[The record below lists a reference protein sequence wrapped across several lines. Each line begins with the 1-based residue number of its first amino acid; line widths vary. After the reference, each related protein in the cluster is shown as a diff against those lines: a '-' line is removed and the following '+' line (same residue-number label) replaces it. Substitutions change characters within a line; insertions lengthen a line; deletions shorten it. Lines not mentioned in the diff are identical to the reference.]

1 MRYGRIRFH
10 RYSGVLFKSVC
21 VIVILAVAFL
31 LADAKLRPAVLD
43 IAAVEA
49 KAVAEQKVNSAV
61 EKALSDSDIN
71 YSDIVA
77 VNYSSD
83 NEITGITTDIVKMN
97 MFKSEISKAV
107 DKAFDK
113 SEYASV
119 SVPLGS
125 ATGVTLLSGTGP
137 YIDVKV
143 GMSGATKTEF
153 ENIFEA
159 AGVNQTQHSV
169 MLNLETTVILTL
181 SGKRIT
187 YNVATSFCVA
197 QTVIVGSVPNV
208 TVNK

>member
-1 MRYGRIRFH
+1 MRYGRYGFRRFN
-10 RYSGVLFKSVC
+10 GITIKLIC
-21 VIVILAVAFL
+21 VFLIISVAFL
-31 LADAKLRPAVLD
+31 LTDAKLRPAVYD

-49 KAVAEQKVNSAV
+49 KSVAEKKVNTAV
-61 EKALSDSDIN
+61 EKAICGSKIN
-71 YSDIVA
+71 YSDIVT

-83 NEITGITTDIVKMN
+83 NQITGITTDIVKMN
-97 MFKSEISKAV
+97 LFKSEISKAV
-107 DKAFDK
+107 DKAFGK
-113 SEYASV
+113 SEYTSV

-137 YIDVKV
+137 YINVKV
-143 GMSGATKTEF
+143 GMSGASKTEF
-153 ENIFEA
+153 ENVFEA

-169 MLNLETTVILTL
+169 MLNLDTTVILTL

-187 YNVATSFCVA
+187 YNVKTSFCVA